1 MVLVLLLL
9 LLCCSSMLVGGYF
22 AYKRGMLDDIAIKL
36 GLPPS
41 GAKEE
46 RDAKESIAI
55 AKKTTAEAD
64 EASQEMEE
72 EAKKAGL
79 DPAIIEGLAAQ
90 FGGVSIGGAG
100 KCMFKSENGVCKP
113 GFTYNSE
120 TKCCELNESDPIKRS
135 QIMKDIAKE
144 VGMSIAITEGA
155 KFLVKGGGKLA
166 TKFGSKVVSRA
177 IGKVSGKLAVK
188 AGAKMGVMAG
198 KMGAKAAMGPVG
210 WAMMAFDIISMA
222 LDFADVGGYATFTAN
237 SVNTRTRNALEFQ
250 MEKVAR
256 DNGMDYPMLFPVGD
270 AFPKEYEAVTSRLSG
285 QFMNDILADISKKS
299 PKAIEELME
308 AAVQAEESG
317 TDFEIPDSFLNKFE
331 ESYKAV
337 VNGRHLERDKFIF
350 DEMLKILP
358 SDKKDHIENFTHMSK
373 PNRVGVSL
381 SKKGADAWNAKHK
394 NEFLD
399 KFDALK
405 PKELPENYQQPM
417 VAVYTQ
423 TYRETNRNNPGKA
436 DNPNMVG
443 RRLTKPATLGGYYGT
458 LISYCEKP
466 RKTKGQTIK
475 LYDYGVRFDPN
486 TGTCRFTQAYCSKM
500 GLKFDSSGDTD
511 CKNRPG
517 QKVAEMLFGTT
528 VTRGAIKTANKAKKK
543 MKQNFKDITSGNPKR
558 MVKGAFNA
566 LTDPLGVRGDIIKGG
581 KKLVKSQIKDVKNT
595 FKDITSGN
603 PKRMAKAAFKTLK
616 APYKAPLAVAKKI
629 LPRKVTGSV
638 RKVGKKIGKAFK
650 KF

>member
-1 MVLVLLLL
+1 
-9 LLCCSSMLVGGYF
+9 MLIGGYF
-22 AYKRGMLDDIAIKL
+22 AYKRGMLDNIATQL

-41 GAKEE
+41 VTQEE
-46 RDAKESIAI
+46 KDAQESASVV
-55 AKKTTAEAD
+55 KNTTGEAD

-72 EAKKAGL
+72 EATKAGL
-79 DPAIIEGLAAQ
+79 DPAIIEGLAEQ

-100 KCMFKSENGVCKP
+100 KCMFKATNGVCKP

-155 KFLVKGGGKLA
+155 KFLVKGGGKLSA
-166 TKFGSKVVSRA
+166 KFGSKVVSRA

-188 AGAKMGVMAG
+188 AGVKAGVMAA

-210 WAMMAFDIISMA
+210 WAMMAFDIVSMA

-250 MEKVAR
+250 MEKIAR
-256 DNGMDYPMLFPVGD
+256 ENGMDYPMLFPVGD
-270 AFPKEYEAVTSRLSG
+270 AFSEEYDAVTSRLSG
-285 QFMNDILADISKKS
+285 HFMNDILADIAQKS

-308 AAVQAEESG
+308 AAVSAEETG
-317 TDFEIPDSFLNKFE
+317 DDFEIPDDFLDKFE
-331 ESYKAV
+331 ESYKTV
-337 VNGRHLERDKFIF
+337 VNGRHLERDKFIY
-350 DEMLKILP
+350 DEMIKILP
-358 SDKKDHIENFTHMSK
+358 SEKKDHIENFTHMSK

-381 SKKGADAWNAKHK
+381 SSKGADAWNAKNK
-394 NEFLD
+394 NEFLE
-399 KFDALK
+399 KFDAIK
-405 PKELPENYQQPM
+405 PQELPEDYQQPM
-417 VAVYTQ
+417 VAVYTKN
-423 TYRETNRNNPGKA
+423 YRETNRSNPGKA
-436 DNPNMVG
+436 DNPNMVS
-443 RRLTKPATLGGYYGT
+443 RTLSQPATLGGYYGT

-466 RKTKGQTIK
+466 RKTSGQTINM
-475 LYDYGVRFDPN
+475 YDYGVRFDPN

-500 GLKFDSSGDTD
+500 GLKFDGNGDTD

-517 QKVAEMLFGTT
+517 QKVAEMIFGTT

-543 MKQNFKDITSGNPKR
+543 MKQNFNDITSGDPKR

-566 LTDPLGVRGDIIKGG
+566 FTDPLGVRGDIAKTVKGG
-581 KKLVKSQIKDVKNT
+581 AKKSLKNMKRT
-595 FKDITSGN
+595 FNDITSGN
-603 PKRMAKAAFKTLK
+603 PSRMAGAAFRAMTS
-616 APYKAPLAVAKKI
+616 PYKVPFAVAKKI
-629 LPRKVTGSV
+629 LPRKVTGSIN
-638 RKVGKKIGKAFK
+638 KAAKKFGKAIK